1 MRAFSILFLYGVH
14 VSKRN
19 LISLSLLAATT
30 LTSVSCQADESIWPE
45 IRKTIP
51 VDKEIEAR
59 IDDLLAK
66 MSVEQKVGQM
76 IQPEIKNISPEDVA
90 KYHIGSVLNGGGS
103 WPTNEV
109 DGPLAAWL
117 SMASLFYGASMDTN
131 DNRLAIPVMW
141 GTDAVHGH
149 NNVQGATVFP
159 HNIGLGAANNPGLMR
174 DIGTVT
180 AREVAVTGIDWA
192 FSPTVAV
199 ARDLRWGRSYESFS
213 SDPKI
218 VAELSK
224 EYVLG
229 IQGHPAL
236 DNFLSQQKIIATAK
250 HFIGDGGT
258 TGGDDQGNAEISEEE
273 LFRIH
278 GQGYVQTIGAGV
290 QTVMASFNS
299 WNGEKLHGHKYL
311 LTDVLKGRMGFDG
324 FVLGDWNGHEQVEGC
339 TVSSC
344 PQSINAGVDM
354 IMVPEKWKEFLTNTV
369 AQVKEGEITE
379 ARIDDAVRRILR
391 VKMRAGMFEDGKPSL
406 HELAGRAKLIGHETH
421 RAIARQAVRE
431 SLVLLKNENVLPLK
445 PDQNILIAGVA
456 GHHEAYQNGGWTL
469 TWQGRDHET
478 KIINSPEIYKG
489 HTTIFEGFEKTGANV
504 SYSKN
509 GTYDASNRPDVAI
522 VVMGEDPYAEFEGD
536 LLTMDYDLETSKEFE
551 IIQNLKAA
559 NIPVVTVFLSGR
571 PLGVDPLLDISDGFV
586 AAWLP
591 GSEGAGVS
599 DLLMADGSG
608 QVQYDFKGRLPFAW
622 PAVGTGTKYDLGY
635 GLSYATSSAK

>member
-1 MRAFSILFLYGVH
+1 M
-14 VSKRN
+14 SKRN
-19 LISLSLLAATT
+19 LMSLSLLATT
-30 LTSVSCQADESIWPE
+30 ALASVSSQADENIWPE

-51 VDKEIEAR
+51 VDAKIETR
-59 IDDLLAK
+59 IDELLAK
-66 MSVEQKVGQM
+66 MSIEQKVGQM

-109 DGPLAAWL
+109 DGPLAGWL
-117 SMASLFYGASMDTN
+117 SMASLFHGASMDTN
-131 DNRLAIPVMW
+131 DNRLAIPIMW

-149 NNVQGATVFP
+149 NNVQGATIFP

-174 DIGTVT
+174 DIGTIT

-199 ARDLRWGRSYESFS
+199 ARDMRWGRSYESFS
-213 SDPKI
+213 SNPEI

-258 TGGDDQGNAEISEEE
+258 TEGDDQGNTEISEEE

-299 WNGEKLHGHKYL
+299 WNGEKLHGHKYM

-339 TVSSC
+339 TAASC

-354 IMVPEKWKEFLTNTV
+354 IMVPEMWKEFLNNTV
-369 AQVKEGEITE
+369 SQVKGGEISQ

-391 VKMRAGMFEDGKPSL
+391 VKLRAGMFEDGKPSL
-406 HELAGRAKLIGHETH
+406 HELAGRAKLIGHKTH
-421 RAIARQAVRE
+421 RAVARQAVRE
-431 SLVLLKNENVLPLK
+431 SLVLLKNDNVLPIK
-445 PDQNILIAGVA
+445 TDKNILVA
-456 GHHEAYQNGGWTL
+456 GIAADHAAYQNGGWTL
-469 TWQGRDHET
+469 TWQGRDIET
-478 KIINSPEIYKG
+478 KIINPPEIYKG
-489 HTTIFEGFEKTGANV
+489 HTTIFDGFEQAGANV
-504 SYSKN
+504 SYSEN
-509 GTYDASNRPDVAI
+509 GTFDESNRPDVAI
-522 VVMGEDPYAEFEGD
+522 IVMGEEPYAEFEGD
-536 LLTMDYDLETSKEFE
+536 LLSLDFDLENSKEFAL
-551 IIQNLKAA
+551 IKSLKAQ

-571 PLGVDPLLDISDGFV
+571 PLGIDPLLELSDGLV

-599 DLLMADGSG
+599 DVLMAGSNG
-608 QVQYDFKGRLPFAW
+608 QPQYDFKGRLSFAW
-622 PAVGTGTKYDLGY
+622 PAMGDATQFNHGY
-635 GLSYATSSAK
+635 GLTYTGRSVIK